1 MTDGKDGMTESNGGY
16 DICPLVAG
24 DLEDV
29 IALDRQLSGSSR
41 RDFFERRLTAALA
54 EPGGFVY
61 VAARRDGSLA
71 GFALVR
77 LVGEEFGREGK
88 RATLDSF
95 GVDPGHQH
103 HGLAHRL
110 LDEIDA
116 ILEHKG
122 VVEMTSQVQWSDHG
136 LLEFLARSGF
146 RMAPRIVLSRDTRPL
161 AEGDLPADAGQQQ
174 GATV

>member
-1 MTDGKDGMTESNGGY
+1 MTEDQGDY
-16 DICPLVAG
+16 DICPLTAE

-29 IALDRQLSGSSR
+29 IALDRQLSGALR

-54 EPGGFVY
+54 DPGGFVY
-61 VAARRDGSLA
+61 VAARSNGKLA

-77 LVGEEFGREGK
+77 LVGDEFGREGK

-103 HGLAHRL
+103 HGLAQRL

-122 VVEMTSQVQWSDHG
+122 VAELTTQVQWSDHG

-146 RMAPRIVLSRDTRPL
+146 RMAPRIVLSRDTRPFV
-161 AEGDLPADAGQQQ
+161 EGDDMTGNQQQ
-174 GATV
+174 GGAP